1 MNPNTRKLVLAI
13 HIAVSVGWIG
23 AVVAYLALVVNAM
36 VVQDD
41 QILRA
46 SWAMFELIGWYVI
59 VPLALAAL
67 ASGIGIAIG
76 TTWGLFRHHWVAVS
90 LILTVLSTA
99 VLLQHMATVTSIAN
113 MAAGATIAEARDIL
127 RPALRG
133 ELFHAGVGLVILLG
147 ISTLNVYKPRGLTA
161 YGRSRS
167 AATINSP
174 PRGASIAEAVPVSS
188 TPTPLWVRALWF
200 HAAGLLVLLAIMHAA
215 GGLRLHG

>member
-1 MNPNTRKLVLAI
+1 MMNPNTRKLVLAI

-99 VLLQHMATVTSIAN
+99 VL
-113 MAAGATIAEARDIL
+113 
-127 RPALRG
+127 
-133 ELFHAGVGLVILLG
+133 
-147 ISTLNVYKPRGLTA
+147 
-161 YGRSRS
+161 
-167 AATINSP
+167 
-174 PRGASIAEAVPVSS
+174 
-188 TPTPLWVRALWF
+188 
-200 HAAGLLVLLAIMHAA
+200 
-215 GGLRLHG
+215 